1 MPIIYNAN
9 EICSIGI
16 EIEKN
21 GKIFY
26 EIAAKKTD
34 EKDIKKFFVELAN
47 WEDSHISVFINLKSE
62 FNDKYPEDYVINDDN
77 EMHLYLKAAADSH
90 VFRKNLDI
98 PSIISECKSLIDILK
113 IAQQFEK
120 DSVVLYSTMIPMVP
134 EDLGKELVQKMLNEE
149 LKHIA
154 IIQNKIDI
162 LT

>member
-26 EIAAKKTD
+26 ETAARRTD
-34 EKDIKKFFVELAN
+34 EKDFKKFFIELAN
-47 WEDSHISVFINLKSE
+47 WEDSHISIFTNLKSE
-62 FNDKYPEDYVINDDN
+62 LNDKYQEDNVFNNDN

-90 VFRKNLDI
+90 IFRKNLDI
-98 PSIISECKSLIDILK
+98 PSIISGCKSPIDILK

-120 DSVVLYSTMIPMVP
+120 DSVVLYSTMIKMVP
-134 EDLGKELVQKMLNEE
+134 EDFGKELVQKIINEE
-149 LKHIA
+149 LKHIS

-162 LT
+162 LI

>member
-1 MPIIYNAN
+1 MPIIYNAH

-26 EIAAKKTD
+26 ETAAKNTD
-34 EKDIKKFFVELAN
+34 EKDFKNFFTELAN
-47 WEDSHISVFINLKSE
+47 WEETHILIFQNLQSE
-62 FNDKYPEDYVINDDN
+62 VSDQQQEDTLFGTDN

-90 VFRKNLDI
+90 IFLKNLDI
-98 PSIISECKSLIDILK
+98 PAIISECKSPIDILK

-120 DSVVLYSTMIPMVP
+120 DSVVLYSTMMTMVP
-134 EDLGKELVQKMLNEE
+134 EDLGKDQVQKMLNEE
-149 LKHIA
+149 LKHIY